1 MRVTTRRRH
10 GGILESFAEQGA
22 ANCALL
28 ERALDEGDTAAL
40 KAVAHKMTPI
50 FTMLGAVQVAAALR
64 TAESWEGPL
73 TDTLCR
79 EVRTAAEN
87 IRAIIAEAQKKGI
100 FVVNMERILIVD
112 DDITFGLMLKTW
124 LSKKGFGTQTAA
136 SAAAARTALAE
147 GGFSL
152 VLSDM
157 RLPDEDGTSPFAV
170 GMVGAAASKC
180 P

>member
-1 MRVTTRRRH
+1 
-10 GGILESFAEQGA
+10 
-22 ANCALL
+22 
-28 ERALDEGDTAAL
+28 
-40 KAVAHKMTPI
+40 
-50 FTMLGAVQVAAALR
+50 MLGAAQVAAALR

-87 IRAIIAEAQKKGI
+87 IRRDYRGSAKKGI

-136 SAAAARTALAE
+136 SAAAAGRLLRKE
-147 GGFSL
+147 GSR
-152 VLSDM
+152 S
-157 RLPDEDGTSPFAV
+157 
-170 GMVGAAASKC
+170 C
-180 P
+180 